1 MVFVDIMSPIVFLYT
16 CIQGRIQFFIE
27 STETALP
34 NIIDSF
40 LIDLDDLQLGAD
52 FTEEITYTGY
62 HNISQMRM
70 SFKVECA
77 PNYCGPNCTI
87 NSNVRRVLNCP
98 TGEATCINNK
108 LDPSLFCAGCINNK
122 LNSSTDCLTCLNTAY
137 DPVTNCSTC
146 LIPEYDL
153 ATSCS
158 TCLDAVYDPA
168 TNCSTCL
175 NPAYDLATNCS
186 TCLNPNLDE
195 STDCTTCL
203 KDGYS
208 PATNCSQCLP
218 NRDLSTNCTSCLP
231 GWDLDSDCT
240 SCSLPRSDPNS
251 NCTTCLSGYTGEDCL
266 AGTCTVYIMFDVV
279 FEYMN

>member
-1 MVFVDIMSPIVFLYT
+1 MLPIVFLYIR
-16 CIQGRIQFFIE
+16 IQGRIQFFIE
-27 STETALP
+27 PTETALP

-77 PNYCGPNCTI
+77 PDYCGPNCIISTDD
-87 NSNVRRVLNCP
+87 RRVLNCA
-98 TGEATCINNK
+98 TGVATCINNK
-108 LDPSLFCAGCINNK
+108 LDPSLFCAVCIDNR
-122 LNSSTDCLTCLNTAY
+122 LNISTDCLICLNTAYDPVTNCSTCLNTAY

-146 LIPEYDL
+146 L
-153 ATSCS
+153 
-158 TCLDAVYDPA
+158 
-168 TNCSTCL
+168 
-175 NPAYDLATNCS
+175 
-186 TCLNPNLDE
+186 NPNFIG

-208 PATNCSQCLP
+208 PATNCSQCLT

-231 GWDLDSDCT
+231 GWDLDSGCT

-279 FEYMN
+279 FEYTN